1 VVVKEERVATR
12 LNRKFLLKSLVMKI
26 VDDYSTKVP
35 SPMSYTIDTTTASS
49 LHIFR
54 GQEID
59 RFNKLLKT
67 LKKSLEDLRQAIGG

>member
-1 VVVKEERVATR
+1 
-12 LNRKFLLKSLVMKI
+12 MKI
-26 VDDYSTKVP
+26 VDDYSLKVP
-35 SPMSYTIDTTTASS
+35 PTMSYSIDTTKASS

-67 LKKSLEDLRQAIGG
+67 LKKSLEDLKQAIGG